1 MNSNIIPINRPR
13 NEADVFFEICNSP
26 AQRIRRMER
35 RKAQQR
41 KTKRNTAG
49 VYSGLITAGTVLG
62 LILGTVI

>member
-1 MNSNIIPINRPR
+1 MNNNIIPMNRPR

-41 KTKRNTAG
+41 KTKRNHAG
-49 VYSGLITAGTVLG
+49 ICSGLISIGIILGLVLG
-62 LILGTVI
+62 AII